1 MSAVEEIHRGVP
13 QRKYSEEH
21 GELPLAENRMQALP
35 YEEQCGSATTLEYS

>member
-21 GELPLAENRMQALP
+21 EELPLAKNRNLP
-35 YEEQCGSATTLEYS
+35 YEERCALLH